1 MNCRSLLTTVA
12 GACVV
17 IAGGF
22 ATSGCGEG
30 EGQPSRETISA
41 PRKGGGME
49 ATPVEKGKG
58 AAAPAGKLGGKSGD
72 L

>member
-1 MNCRSLLTTVA
+1 MNRRRLLTTVA
-12 GACVV
+12 GASLVV
-17 IAGGF
+17 AGGF

-30 EGQPSRETISA
+30 EGQPGRETISA

-49 ATPVEKGKG
+49 ATSGEKAKG
-58 AAAPAGKLGGKSGD
+58 APAPAGKFGGKSGD